1 MNRLCL
7 KKIYFLFILI
17 ATSYPSLLNAQRG
30 LRVVNA
36 QNGETVVDSQG
47 AQQILYRQSYALL
60 IGVSD
65 YTAGWPDLPGV
76 REDIAAVEKVL
87 KQHNFTV
94 TKVSDPDRKKLDVAL
109 EKFINDYGLDE
120 GNRLL
125 IYFAGH
131 GYTIKKK
138 YGGEMGYI
146 VPVDAPNPHVD
157 NKGFLRKAMS
167 IEEFGLF
174 ARRIDSKHAIFI
186 FDSCFAGSI
195 FPKTRAI
202 PASISDKTSNPV
214 RQFITSGS
222 ADEEVPD
229 VSVFRQHLV
238 DALSG
243 EGDSNNDGYITG
255 SELGLFLEDK
265 VVNDSNNTQHPQYGK
280 IRDSRLNKGDF
291 VFILPQKKSSMEAA
305 RKDNRTTGGS
315 KQAELMFWDTIK
327 NSSNPADFRAYLT
340 RYPYGEFAPLAKIRS
355 GQSNTPDTSKTAEIR
370 EQKEARKRAEPARI
384 AREQEEERKKAEAAR
399 IAREQEEARKRAE
412 AARIAREQEEERTRA
427 EAAYARKQ
435 NDMRK
440 RAEPA
445 PITREQGE
453 KRTEKKKRRIIST
466 F

>member
-1 MNRLCL
+1 MR
-7 KKIYFLFILI
+7 
-17 ATSYPSLLNAQRG
+17 RG
-30 LRVVNA
+30 LFKNILFGMSCAVLLCPFLLHAQNQDRVVDA
-36 QNGETVVDSQG
+36 QGNEQL
-47 AQQILYRQSYALL
+47 LYRQSHALL

-76 REDIAAVEKVL
+76 REDIAAVEKIL
-87 KQHNFTV
+87 KRHNFTV
-94 TKVSDPDRKKLDVAL
+94 TKVSDPNRKNLDAAL
-109 EKFINDYGLDE
+109 EKFIHDYGLDE
-120 GNRLL
+120 ENRLL

-146 VPVDAPNPHVD
+146 VPVNAPNPHVD

-202 PASISDKTSNPV
+202 PASISDKTSKPV

-229 VSVFRQHLV
+229 ISVFRQHLI

-291 VFILPQKKSSMEAA
+291 VFILPQKKSSVKAA
-305 RKDNRTTGGS
+305 RQSGRTTGSS
-315 KQAELMFWDTIK
+315 KQAELMFWSTIQ
-327 NSSNPADFRAYLT
+327 NSSNPADFKAYLEQ
-340 RYPYGEFAPLAKIRS
+340 YPQGKFAGLARIRIG
-355 GQSNTPDTSKTAEIR
+355 GQSNPDTSRSTVTR
-370 EQKEARKRAEPARI
+370 D
-384 AREQEEERKKAEAAR
+384 
-399 IAREQEEARKRAE
+399 QEEARRRAD
-412 AARIAREQEEERTRA
+412 AARITREQERERNRA
-427 EAAYARKQ
+427 QAAYAREQ
-435 NDMRK
+435 NEMRE
-440 RAEPA
+440 RAEA
-445 PITREQGE
+445 TRMTKEQGE
-453 KRTEKKKRRIIST
+453 ERKVKKKRRNIPT